1 MMRFLVLVPVLFS
14 TLACEEITPDPLS
27 SAEGEFIYNRM
38 VNQVSSELTASSEG
52 AVDTTVA
59 CPVGG
64 TWTMVGTVAGTS
76 VDRSWDVDT
85 TVTDCGIGGYDTDGN
100 EVSLTING
108 GPVAVFSPAPDDTS
122 PFSASGSVSW
132 ERETGGS
139 GTCSIFTAREEGG
152 PGGCEE

>member
-1 MMRFLVLVPVLFS
+1 MSRIFLLIPALLV
-14 TLACEEITPDPLS
+14 TLGCEEITPDPLS
-27 SAEGEFIYNRM
+27 SAEGEFIYNHM

-52 AVDTTVA
+52 PVDTTVP

-64 TWTMVGTVAGTS
+64 TWTMVGTVAGSS
-76 VDRSWDVDT
+76 VDRSWDVT
-85 TVTDCGIGGYDTDGN
+85 TEVSDCGIGGYDADGN

-108 GPVAVFSPAPDDTS
+108 GPVAVFSPAPDDTTPS
-122 PFSASGSVSW
+122 SASGSVSW
-132 ERETGGS
+132 ERESGGS